1 MSVLES
7 EQDDFLP
14 PHMLT
19 IVLQDLDL
27 FLDANVDIA
36 ALVDLLGKD
45 KVAAIITDR
54 VRSCMRSF

>member
-1 MSVLES
+1 MFVLES

-14 PHMLT
+14 PQVLT
-19 IVLQDLDL
+19 VVLQDLDI
-27 FLDANVDIA
+27 FLDANVDIT
-36 ALVDLLGKD
+36 ALVELLGKD

>member
-1 MSVLES
+1 MSLLES
-7 EQDDFLP
+7 EQVDFLP
-14 PHMLT
+14 PQVLT

-27 FLDANVDIA
+27 FLDADANVA

-45 KVAAIITDR
+45 NVAATITAL

>member
-1 MSVLES
+1 MSLLES

-14 PHMLT
+14 PQVLT

-27 FLDANVDIA
+27 FLDANVDVA

-45 KVAAIITDR
+45 KVAAIITAV

>member
-1 MSVLES
+1 MSLLES

-14 PHMLT
+14 PQMLT

-27 FLDANVDIA
+27 FLDADANVA

-45 KVAAIITDR
+45 NVAATITAL

>member
-1 MSVLES
+1 MSLLKS

-14 PHMLT
+14 PQVLT

-27 FLDANVDIA
+27 FLDANVDVA

-45 KVAAIITDR
+45 KVAAIITAL
-54 VRSCMRSF
+54 VCSCMRSF